1 MTRYLINIYH
11 DYKMLFN
18 PTNID
23 PEMWIL
29 VNERMSELKKKE
41 RKKKTLAR
49 HTDVSKRENRKNE
62 NALT

>member
-1 MTRYLINIYH
+1 
-11 DYKMLFN
+11 MLFN